1 MKTLQTPKNSKF
13 RRSSRGLLL
22 LSAIVASAAFLPQAG
37 ASVLNSADTFAV
49 LANTT
54 VTSIGT
60 TVLNGNLGVTPGTS
74 ITGFPPG
81 TVVNGTTYTGANA
94 VVVQALADANSAYT
108 TLAGET
114 PTANLSGQDLGGQ
127 TLTNGVYKFDS
138 SAGLTGA
145 LILDGLGNTNSQ
157 FVFQINSTFISG
169 SDASIVLENG
179 ASASN
184 IFWQVG
190 SSATFGTTSS
200 LQGSFL
206 ADQSITFNTGSTLV
220 GSAIALNAAVTLDN
234 NTVTAVPEPKS
245 YALFGLGA
253 LVLVALYRR
262 KTAE

>member
-1 MKTLQTPKNSKF
+1 MKTLQTLNNSKF

-37 ASVLNSADTFAV
+37 ASLLNSADTFAV

-60 TVLNGNLGVTPGTS
+60 TVLNGNLGVTPGTA

-81 TVVNGTTYTGANA
+81 TVTGTTYNGVNA
-94 VVVQALADANSAYT
+94 VVVQAMADANTAYT

-114 PTANLSGQDLGGQ
+114 PTANLTGQDLGGLS
-127 TLTNGVYKFDS
+127 LTNGVYAFSS

-145 LILDGLGNTNSQ
+145 LILNGLGNTNSQ
-157 FVFQINSTFISG
+157 FVFQIGSTFTSA
-169 SDASIVLENG
+169 SNASILLENG

-184 IFWQVG
+184 VFWQVG

-200 LQGSFL
+200 LEGSFL
-206 ADQSITFNTGSTLV
+206 AYSSITFDTSSTLV
-220 GSAIALNAAVTLDN
+220 GSAIALNGAVTLDN
-234 NTVTAVPEPKS
+234 NTVAAVPEPKS